1 MRSTCTNPILVT
13 GSHRSGSTWVGRMV
27 AKCPS
32 IGYIHEPFNP
42 AHRPGICGAY
52 FHYWFTYV
60 SDENSLFYFDHIKKC
75 LNFKYQLVKEL
86 KVIKSTKDFVRLLR
100 DFSRTFAYRA
110 LNKRP
115 LVKDPIA
122 AFSAEWLAES
132 FNMDVIVL
140 IRHPAAFAGSLK
152 EACWSYPFSHFL
164 QQPLLMEHHLYNYK
178 SEIEE
183 FTRESKD
190 IIDQAILLWNL
201 IHYMILKYKKRHQ
214 NWKFVRHE
222 ELSVEPVSE
231 FGKLFESL
239 GLDYSHSAQKSIAE
253 HSSPTNHRK
262 HNQLKR
268 DSKSNVW
275 SWQKRLT
282 ETEIIRIKEGTQD
295 IAAAFYNAEDWG
307 V

>member
-1 MRSTCTNPILVT
+1 MRSIYANPILVT
-13 GSHRSGSTWVGRMV
+13 GSHRSGSTWVGRMI
-27 AKCPS
+27 AKSPS
-32 IGYIHEPFNP
+32 VGYIHEPFNP

-52 FHYWFTYV
+52 FDYWFTYV
-60 SDENSLFYFDHIKKC
+60 SDENSQFYYDHIKNC

-100 DFSRTFAYRA
+100 DSSRTFAYRA
-110 LNKRP
+110 FRKRP
-115 LVKDPIA
+115 LVKDPISV
-122 AFSAEWLAES
+122 FSAEWLAES

-152 EACWSYPFSHFL
+152 EAYWPHPFSHFL
-164 QQPLLMEHHLYNYK
+164 QQPLLMQQHLYNYK

-183 FTRESKD
+183 FARESKD

-201 IHYMILKYKKRHQ
+201 MHYMILKYKKRHQ

-222 ELSVEPVSE
+222 ELSAEPVSE

-239 GLDYSHSAQKSIAE
+239 GLDYSFSVQKSIAE
-253 HSSPTNHRK
+253 HSNPTNHNK

-268 DSKSNVW
+268 DSKSNIC

-282 ETEIIRIKEGTQD
+282 ETEIIRIKEGTKD
-295 IAAAFYNAEDWG
+295 IAAEFYNEEDWG